1 MPLTTT
7 LAETGRYDI
16 VIEQPPVNAFSIG
29 LLRDLTQAIHSL
41 PDQARV
47 VVLRS
52 NGRGFC
58 GGGDVKEVQGLP
70 GFEGILGHGRYSL
83 EVGVAI
89 EECPVPVI
97 VAVHRYCIGIGV
109 LVVGVC
115 DIIVAAEGTE
125 FVLAEADNGAA
136 SGVIQALGLLPEKRM
151 RSAMFTCE
159 PFTAEEMHRYGSVHS
174 ITSADDLVNSAHRLA
189 ETIGA
194 KRSLVVRALKQSMNR
209 SVSRDLVT
217 KYRAEL
223 SYTYEL
229 NMTGDARAAR
239 ATFTD
244 GTRGGYVPNKDNGA
258 RNGGEVLPGT
268 G

>member
-7 LAETGRYDI
+7 LSESGRYDI

-29 LLRDLTQAIHSL
+29 LLRDLTEAVRSL
-41 PDQARV
+41 PPQARV
-47 VVLRS
+47 AVLRS

-58 GGGDVKEVQGLP
+58 GGGDVKEVQALP

-83 EVGVAI
+83 EVCVAI
-89 EECPVPVI
+89 EECPVPV
-97 VAVHRYCIGIGV
+97 VAAVHGYCIGIGV
-109 LVVGVC
+109 LVVGAC
-115 DIIVAAEGTE
+115 DIIVTAEGTQ

-159 PFTAEEMHRYGSVHS
+159 AFTGEEMHRFGSVHS
-174 ITSADDLVNSAHRLA
+174 VTSPGDLVTSAQELA
-189 ETIGA
+189 DTIAA
-194 KRSLVVRALKQSMNR
+194 KRPLVVRALKQSMNR
-209 SVSRDLVT
+209 STSRDLVA

-239 ATFTD
+239 ATFVE
-244 GTRGGYVPNKDNGA
+244 GSREGYVPTGGA
-258 RNGGEVLPGT
+258 AARSGG
-268 G
+268 

>member
-1 MPLTTT
+1 MSLTTVIS
-7 LAETGRYDI
+7 ENGCYDF
-16 VIEQPPVNAFSIG
+16 VISRPPVNAFSIG
-29 LLRDLTQAIHSL
+29 LLRELTEALRSV
-41 PDQARV
+41 PEQARV

-52 NGRGFC
+52 EGRGFC
-58 GGGDVKEVQGLP
+58 GGGDVKEVQALP

-83 EVGVAI
+83 EVGAAI

-97 VAVHRYCIGIGV
+97 AAVHGYCIGIGV

-115 DIIVAAEGTE
+115 DIVVAAEDTK

-151 RSAMFTCE
+151 RAVMFTCDA
-159 PFTAEEMHRYGSVHS
+159 FTAEEMHRYGSVHAV
-174 ITSADDLVNSAHRLA
+174 TSPGDLVTRTHELA
-189 ETIGA
+189 DSIAA
-194 KRSLVVRALKQSMNR
+194 KRPLVIRALKRSMNH
-209 SVSRDLVT
+209 SVNRDLVT

-239 ATFTD
+239 GTFVD
-244 GTRGGYVPNKDNGA
+244 GSRAGYVPSGD
-258 RNGGEVLPGT
+258 GGPVEAG
-268 G
+268 

>member
-1 MPLTTT
+1 MPLTT
-7 LAETGRYDI
+7 AVSENGRYDI

-29 LLRDLTQAIHSL
+29 LLRDLIQAVRSV
-41 PDQARV
+41 PEQARV

-52 NGRGFC
+52 QGRGFC
-58 GGGDVKEVQGLP
+58 GGGDVKEVQSLP

-83 EVGVAI
+83 DVGVAI

-97 VAVHRYCIGIGV
+97 AAVHEYCIGIGV

-115 DIIVAAEGTE
+115 DIIVATEGCR

-136 SGVIQALGLLPEKRM
+136 SGVIQALGLLPDKRM
-151 RSAMFTCE
+151 RAAIFTCE
-159 PFTAEEMHRYGSVHS
+159 PFTAEEMHRYGSVYAV
-174 ITSADDLVNSAHRLA
+174 TSPEDLVATAHQLA
-189 ETIGA
+189 DTIAA
-194 KRSLVVRALKQSMNR
+194 KRPAVIRALKQSMNR
-209 SVSRDLVT
+209 SANRDLVA

-239 ATFTD
+239 ATFVD
-244 GTRGGYVPNKDNGA
+244 GTRGGYVPGNGDTA
-258 RNGGEVLPGT
+258 RSSG
-268 G
+268 